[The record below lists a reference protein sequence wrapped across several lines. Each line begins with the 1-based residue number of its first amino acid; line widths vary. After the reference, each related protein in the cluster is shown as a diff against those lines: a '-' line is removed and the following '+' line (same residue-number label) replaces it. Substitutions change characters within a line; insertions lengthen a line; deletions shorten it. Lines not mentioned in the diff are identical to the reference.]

1 MHKLDKNHGCS
12 EYPSGSHQEHRVSGY
27 NEKSR
32 VDHRR
37 SAFYDA
43 VTSCTKDGW
52 KLTSLDHSTTCPS
65 RQIEHKI
72 LRDRVE
78 KGMNLGAYKRMSW
91 KVSREVS
98 RESAVDCSF

>member
-1 MHKLDKNHGCS
+1 MRRAELTTGDL
-12 EYPSGSHQEHRVSGY
+12 PSMMLSLVVL
-27 NEKSR
+27 K
-32 VDHRR
+32 
-37 SAFYDA
+37 
-43 VTSCTKDGW
+43 TDG